1 MAGPHPEDEL
11 ARLAKL
17 QKRGLPPLVIV
28 TGASDWFR
36 TEAMESLLA
45 AVPEAAELRLLDAV
59 DERAPGG
66 GGDDDEDAR
75 DEGAAEADG
84 AEGLAACPELLDLR
98 GGGLF
103 VRTAFVAIRRGSNW
117 WARHA
122 ATLAAQ
128 LPSFAKGSGL
138 LLEAKKL
145 DKRKRA
151 AAALVKSVADNGCLF
166 EFRDLYD
173 MPYDRSR
180 SPLEG
185 ELARWVVARSARLGV
200 PLTPAAAW
208 LLVVQVGKALPELV
222 AELERLRDQFPA
234 DGKRAPLEPSD
245 LRGKITCSFESTP
258 FELAE
263 AVLAGDKRRALRSV
277 RAMFDHGM
285 RKKDG
290 GSMDPGGRLPFATSW
305 LYQSLAT
312 AHEARLLLDSGVPL
326 RDVPGRVGVRQFVER
341 FVEQVQRNDL
351 ERLQRGLLAVH
362 HCQRMSRLT
371 GEEPE
376 VLLER
381 FLAQWFDGVPIPT
394 AADLDL

>member
-11 ARLAKL
+11 TRLGKL
-17 QKRGLPPLVIV
+17 LERGLPSLVIV

-36 TEAMESLLA
+36 TEAMERLLA
-45 AVPEAAELRLLDAV
+45 AVPKAAELRLLDAV
-59 DERAPGG
+59 DVRAPGG
-66 GGDDDEDAR
+66 GGEEDEDAGH
-75 DEGAAEADG
+75 EVAGETDG
-84 AEGLAACPELLDLR
+84 TEGLVACPELLDLCS
-98 GGGLF
+98 GGLF
-103 VRTAFVAIRRGSNW
+103 ARAAFLMIRRGTNW
-117 WARHA
+117 WVRHA

-128 LPSFAKGSGL
+128 LPHFAKGSGL
-138 LLEAKKL
+138 VLEAKKL
-145 DKRKRA
+145 DKRRKA
-151 AAALVKSVADNGCLF
+151 AAGLAKSVADKGGLF

-173 MPYDRSR
+173 TPYDRSR

-185 ELARWVVARSARLGV
+185 ELARWVVARAARLGV

-208 LLVVQVGKALPELV
+208 LLVAQVGKALPELV

-234 DGKRAPLEPSD
+234 SGKRAPLEPSD

-263 AVLAGDKRRALRSV
+263 AVLAHDKRRALRSV
-277 RAMFDHGM
+277 RAMFDHGV

-290 GSMDPGGRLPFATSW
+290 GPMDPGGRLPFTTSW

-312 AHEARLLLDSGVPL
+312 VYEARQLVDSGVSL
-326 RDVPGRVGVRQFVER
+326 RDVPGRMGVRQFVDR
-341 FVEQVQRNDL
+341 FVEQVQQNDVK
-351 ERLQRGLLAVH
+351 RLQRGLLAVH
-362 HCQRMSRLT
+362 YCQRMSRLT
-371 GEEPE
+371 AEEPE

-381 FLAQWFDGVPIPT
+381 FLAQWFDGAPIPT

>member
-11 ARLAKL
+11 TRLGKL
-17 QKRGLPPLVIV
+17 LDRGLPPLVIV

-36 TEAMESLLA
+36 TEAMERLLA
-45 AVPEAAELRLLDAV
+45 AVPKAAELRLLDAV
-59 DERAPGG
+59 DVRAPGG
-66 GGDDDEDAR
+66 GGNEEEDEDDEVPG
-75 DEGAAEADG
+75 ETDG
-84 AEGLAACPELLDLR
+84 AEGIAACPELLDLCS
-98 GGGLF
+98 GGLF
-103 VRTAFVAIRRGSNW
+103 ARTTFLVIRRGANW

-128 LPSFAKGSGL
+128 LPHFAKGSGL
-138 LLEAKKL
+138 VLEAKKL
-145 DKRKRA
+145 DKRKKA
-151 AAALVKSVADNGCLF
+151 AAALVKGLADKSSLF

-185 ELARWVVARSARLGV
+185 ELARWVVARAARLGV

-208 LLVVQVGKALPELV
+208 LLVAQVGKVLPELV

-234 DGKRAPLEPSD
+234 GSKPAPLEPSD

-263 AVLAGDKRRALRSV
+263 AVLAQDKRRALRSV
-277 RAMFDHGM
+277 RAMFDHGV
-285 RKKDG
+285 RKRDG
-290 GSMDPGGRLPFATSW
+290 GAMDSGGRLPFTTSW

-312 AHEARLLLDSGVPL
+312 VYEARQLVDSGMSL
-326 RDVPGRVGVRQFVER
+326 RDVPGRVGVRQFVDR
-341 FVEQVQRNDL
+341 FVEQVQRNDVQ
-351 ERLQRGLLAVH
+351 RLQRGLLAVH

-371 GEEPE
+371 SEEPE

-381 FLAQWFDGVPIPT
+381 FLAQWFDGAPIPT

>member
-1 MAGPHPEDEL
+1 MALPHPEDEL
-11 ARLAKL
+11 TRLGKL
-17 QKRGLPPLVIV
+17 LQRGLPPIVIV

-36 TEAMESLLA
+36 TEAMEQLLA
-45 AVPEAAELRLLDAV
+45 AVPKAAELRLLDAV
-59 DERAPGG
+59 DVRAAGG
-66 GGDDDEDAR
+66 GSDEDEDAG
-75 DEGAAEADG
+75 DEAAGEPDG
-84 AEGLAACPELLDLR
+84 AEGLAACPELLDLCS
-98 GGGLF
+98 GGLF
-103 VRTAFVAIRRGSNW
+103 TKTAFLVVRRGSNW

-128 LPSFAKGSGL
+128 LAHFAKGSGL
-138 LLEAKKL
+138 VLEAKKL
-145 DKRKRA
+145 DKRRKA
-151 AAALVKSVADNGCLF
+151 AAALAKGLADKGGLF
-166 EFRDLYD
+166 EFRDLFD
-173 MPYDRSR
+173 TPYDRTR

-185 ELARWVVARSARLGV
+185 ELARWVVARALRLGV

-208 LLVVQVGKALPELV
+208 LLVAQVGKVLPELV

-263 AVLAGDKRRALRSV
+263 AVLAQDKRRALRSV
-277 RAMFDHGM
+277 RAMFDHGV

-290 GSMDPGGRLPFATSW
+290 GSMDPGGRLPFTTSW

-312 AHEARLLLDSGVPL
+312 VYEARLLHDSGVSL
-326 RDVPGRVGVRQFVER
+326 RDVPGRVGVRQFVDR
-341 FVEQVQRNDL
+341 FVEQVQRNDVK
-351 ERLQRGLLAVH
+351 RLQRGLLAVH

-371 GEEPE
+371 AEEPE